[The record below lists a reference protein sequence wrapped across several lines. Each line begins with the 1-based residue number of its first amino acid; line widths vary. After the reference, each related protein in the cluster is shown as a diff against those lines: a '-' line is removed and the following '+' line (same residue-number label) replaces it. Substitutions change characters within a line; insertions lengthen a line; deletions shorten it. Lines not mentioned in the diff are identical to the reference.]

1 MNDHF
6 RSLGD
11 DVESL
16 LRTFCRNVIGNAAG
30 MYLFRE
36 YLRGTCGARVI
47 SCWMHVQTFRKT
59 QDLERRV
66 ELFSAIRRLY
76 LHPIITLPGPGCLS
90 DIVAAGE
97 KRIRAAWAAPNCMHR
112 FYTLLP
118 TSAITASSAVTQ
130 LSSLFHILFLP

>member
-1 MNDHF
+1 MEN
-6 RSLGD
+6 
-11 DVESL
+11 L

-47 SCWMHVQTFRKT
+47 SCWMHVQPFRKT

-66 ELFSAIRRLY
+66 ELFSAIRRYY
-76 LHPIITLPGPGCLS
+76 LHPVITLPGPGCLS

-97 KRIRAAWAAPNCMHR
+97 NGRAARVHEQLSAVELNIIIIIIIIIILIIIIIKRISGAPIYR
-112 FYTLLP
+112 KTF
-118 TSAITASSAVTQ
+118 
-130 LSSLFHILFLP
+130 